1 MENDNLSDDNQ
12 ERSGFGLLKTRR
24 FAPFFWTQFFGAF
37 NDNVFKQAL
46 IIFIT
51 YKSSKEIAAQSDLY
65 INLSAGLFI
74 LPFLLFSAFAGQLA
88 DKYEKSMLMR
98 YIKILEI
105 IIMVLG
111 ALSFY
116 FQSIPLLILILFL
129 MGTQSTF
136 FCPIKYSVMPQHLN
150 KAEITGGNAMVE
162 MGTFVAILLGTIA
175 GGNLIN
181 IPGGELYIG
190 FAVIMFAI
198 IGWLTSIPI
207 PKASPSDPGLKI
219 DLNFFTQTI
228 KTIQIAR
235 ENKVV
240 FLSVLGNSWFW
251 MLGAAYLTQMANFNK
266 VYLFSQPEVYTL
278 ILSVFSIGIG
288 AGSLLCEYFSG
299 KTIEFGLVPIGSIGL
314 SVFGIDLYFAG
325 LNRVPLPPDQLL
337 NIVQFLGNPS
347 NIRVLIDFL
356 LIGIFGGFYI
366 VPLYAIIQ
374 TRSRK
379 EVRSRVIAATNIINA
394 LFMVLAAV
402 AGIVILSWLK
412 LTIPQF
418 FLIFALCNIVVA
430 VYIYSLVPEF
440 TMRCIVWL
448 LTHLIY
454 RINHKNLELIPK
466 EGPVILVSNH
476 ISYMD
481 GLILAGVCRRPARFV
496 MGSFLFKVP
505 VLSFLMKTAKGIPI
519 TSKEKDPEVYNKAFQ
534 SINDAL
540 NEEELICIFPE
551 GKLTSDGEIDVFKK
565 GIEKIVELNPKTI
578 VVPVALRGLWGSFFS
593 YSGKGMF
600 KGFLKRVFSRVDVFV
615 GEPVTSDNV
624 NADDLRKRVLDLR
637 GNKR

>member
-1 MENDNLSDDNQ
+1 MENNSLKDDNL
-12 ERSGFGLLKTRR
+12 ERSGFSLLKTRR

-105 IIMVLG
+105 VIMILG

-116 FQSIPLLILILFL
+116 FQSVPLLILILFL

-136 FCPIKYSVMPQHLN
+136 FGPIKYSVIPQHLN

-162 MGTFVAILLGTIA
+162 MGTFVAILLGTIT

-181 IPGGELYIG
+181 VQGGEIYVGL
-190 FAVIMFAI
+190 AVILFAI
-198 IGWLTSIPI
+198 FGWLTSIPI
-207 PKASPSDPGLKI
+207 PKASPSDPELKI
-219 DLNFFTQTI
+219 DMNFFTQTL

-235 ENKVV
+235 ENRVV

-314 SVFGIDLYFAG
+314 SIFGIDLYFAG

-337 NIVQFLGNPS
+337 NITQFLNNPS
-347 NIRVLIDFL
+347 NIRVLLDFL

-374 TRSRK
+374 TRSRE

-394 LFMVLAAV
+394 LFMVLAAI

-418 FLIFALCNIVVA
+418 FLIFALTNIIVA
-430 VYIYSLVPEF
+430 IYIYSLVPEF

-454 RINHKNLELIPK
+454 RIKHKNLELIPK
-466 EGPVILVSNH
+466 EGPVVLVSNH

-496 MGSFLFKVP
+496 MGSFLFKIP

-519 TSKEKDPEVYNKAFQ
+519 TSKEKDPKIYNEAFK
-534 SINDAL
+534 SIEDAL
-540 NEEELICIFPE
+540 SEDELLCIFPE

-593 YSGKGMF
+593 HSGKGMF

-615 GEPVTSDNV
+615 GEPVTYENV
-624 NADDLRKRVLDLR
+624 NSDDLRKRVLDLR

>member
-1 MENDNLSDDNQ
+1 MEENNSGKNE
-12 ERSGFGLLKTRR
+12 ERSGFGLLKTKR

-51 YKSSKEIAAQSDLY
+51 YKASEGIAAQSDLY

-105 IIMVLG
+105 CIMILG
-111 ALSFY
+111 AISFY
-116 FQSIPLLILILFL
+116 FQSVPLLILILFL

-136 FCPIKYSVMPQHLN
+136 FGPIKYSVIPQHLN

-175 GGNLIN
+175 GGNIIN
-181 IPGGELYIG
+181 FPNGELYVG
-190 FAVIMFAI
+190 LAVIVFAI

-207 PKASPSDPGLKI
+207 PKASSSDPDLKI

-228 KTIQIAR
+228 RTIQIAR

-278 ILSVFSIGIG
+278 ILSIFSIGIG

-314 SVFGIDLYFAG
+314 SIFGIDLYFAG
-325 LNRVPLPPDQLL
+325 LGRVPTGELL
-337 NIVQFLGNPS
+337 NIVQFLSDIS
-347 NIRVLIDFL
+347 NVRVLIDFF

-374 TRSRK
+374 TRSR
-379 EVRSRVIAATNIINA
+379 EAVRSRVIAATNIINA

-402 AGIVILSWLK
+402 AGIIILTWLK
-412 LTIPQF
+412 FTIPQF
-418 FLIFALCNIVVA
+418 FLIFALCNIIVA

-454 RINHKNLELIPK
+454 RIKHKDLEHIPK
-466 EGPVILVSNH
+466 EGPVVLVSNH

-496 MGSFLFKVP
+496 MGSFLFQIP
-505 VLSFLMKTAKGIPI
+505 VLSFLMRTAKGIPI
-519 TSKEKDPEVYNKAFQ
+519 TSKDKDPEIYNKAFE
-534 SINDAL
+534 SINTAL
-540 NEEELICIFPE
+540 SEDELLCIFPE
-551 GKLTSDGEIDVFKK
+551 GALTPDGDIGEFKK
-565 GIEKIVELNPKTI
+565 GIEKIVQTNPKTV

-593 YSGKGMF
+593 HSGQGMF

-615 GEPVTSDNV
+615 GAPVTVDSI
-624 NADDLRKRVLDLR
+624 NAEDLRKRVLALR
-637 GNKR
+637 GNKK